1 MTKVSKVGSL
11 AIVGEGK
18 KGSST
23 RVTVAGLAMLVTL
36 LVGTARNAT
45 ARQDPKTRSADLK
58 MSVRVYNYAG
68 SSANML
74 RLAESET
81 ERIFANAGVHLEWNS
96 CTITSGT
103 ESADSTCAAPLTPL
117 DLRLRIVESVKLM
130 RNHAE
135 AEIAGYTVG
144 DLATVQ
150 MAPLLELA
158 RPPACFPYQALGLAI
173 AHELGHA
180 LLGPAHSSQGIMKA
194 LWGKEQLDLKAA
206 GEMVFTPV
214 EIRALRL
221 AVKARTRQSAGTE
234 NGLRTLRLRNR

>member
-1 MTKVSKVGSL
+1 
-11 AIVGEGK
+11 
-18 KGSST
+18 
-23 RVTVAGLAMLVTL
+23 
-36 LVGTARNAT
+36 
-45 ARQDPKTRSADLK
+45 

-117 DLRLRIVESVKLM
+117 DLRLRIVESVKLT

-221 AVKARTRQSAGTE
+221 AVGTR
-234 NGLRTLRLRNR
+234 NGH